1 MSGSHQ
7 VATQQ
12 INPCFPKLTTT
23 TITRITSST
32 SRPTSNSPL
41 SFTMTTRG
49 PNARKRYRESKVR
62 QKLSLTD
69 SLSFTQ
75 LSLS

>member
-32 SRPTSNSPL
+32 SRPTSNSPP
-41 SFTMTTRG
+41 SSTMITRG
-49 PNARKRYRESKVR
+49 PNALKRFLEYKVS
-62 QKLSLTD
+62 QKDICLHRLQI
-69 SLSFTQ
+69 F
-75 LSLS
+75 